1 MAVRMDEKLSVTQ
14 AKRRFRLLLQSVRE
28 GRSYELTSRGKPIA
42 RIIPAV
48 QETLPGARAALLAR
62 LADQPIVPTGR
73 RARGEL
79 YEGEK

>member
-1 MAVRMDEKLSVTQ
+1 MDEKLSVTQ
-14 AKRRFRLLLQSVRE
+14 AKRRFRLLLQSLRE

-62 LADQPIVPTGR
+62 LEDQPIVPTR
-73 RARGEL
+73 RWTRAEL
-79 YEGEK
+79 YEDEK

>member
-1 MAVRMDEKLSVTQ
+1 MDEKLSVTQ

-28 GRSYELTSRGKPIA
+28 GRSYEVTSRGNPIA

-62 LADQPIVPTGR
+62 LADQPVVHTPRWT
-73 RARGEL
+73 RAEL
-79 YEGEK
+79 YEDEQ